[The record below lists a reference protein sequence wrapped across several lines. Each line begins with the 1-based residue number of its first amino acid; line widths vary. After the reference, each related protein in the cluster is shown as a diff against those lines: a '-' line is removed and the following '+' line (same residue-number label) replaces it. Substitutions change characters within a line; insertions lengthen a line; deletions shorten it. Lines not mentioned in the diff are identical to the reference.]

1 VKIARFEHN
10 GRTLFGVV
18 EGDSVHPI
26 EGSPF
31 DGIRRQG
38 SPIPLPGVRLLAPTN
53 PSKVIAIA
61 NNYLSHVLP
70 DGEPVPDHPEPFY
83 KVPSAVIGPGDAIV
97 IPPDG
102 TRVEAEAE
110 MVVVIGRRAHRID
123 ERDARSHVLGVTAGN
138 DVSER
143 VWQRGD
149 IQWWRGKSADTFA
162 PFGPWIETD
171 ADYRDLALICR
182 VNGREVQSQR
192 TRDLL
197 FGVDKIVSFI
207 SHYVTLLPGDV
218 IFTGTP
224 GSASPLVAGDTVEV
238 EVEGAGVL
246 RNTVI
251 SG

>member
-1 VKIARFEHN
+1 VKIVRFASAS
-10 GRTLFGVV
+10 GSTYGIL
-18 EGDSVHPI
+18 EGDRVQPI
-26 EGSPF
+26 EGQPY
-31 DGIRRQG
+31 DGIRRVG
-38 SPIPLPGVRLLAPTN
+38 AAVELAGLRLLAPTD

-61 NNYLSHVLP
+61 NNYLSHVVP
-70 DGEPVPDHPEPFY
+70 DGEPIPDHPEPFY
-83 KVPSAVIGPGDAIV
+83 KVPTAVIGPGDDIV
-97 IPPDG
+97 IPPGG

-110 MVVVIGRRAHRID
+110 MVVVISKLARRID
-123 ERDARSHVLGVTAGN
+123 ESESRAHILGVTSGN

-182 VNGREVQSQR
+182 VNGTVVQEQR

-197 FGVDKIVSFI
+197 FGVDRIVSFI

-224 GSASPLVAGDTVEV
+224 GSASQLVPGDSVEV
-238 EVEGAGVL
+238 EVEGVGVL
-246 RNTVI
+246 RNPVRA
-251 SG
+251 G